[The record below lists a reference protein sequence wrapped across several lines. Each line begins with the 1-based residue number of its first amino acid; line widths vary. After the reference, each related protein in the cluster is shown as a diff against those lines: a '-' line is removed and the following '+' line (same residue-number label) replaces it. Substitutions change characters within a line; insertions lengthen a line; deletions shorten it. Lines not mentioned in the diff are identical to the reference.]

1 MAPMLDT
8 GCSILDFLIQNPES
22 SIEYLGTRALGLRH
36 HQPARKLVL
45 ELACEINTELRACI
59 QTQRV
64 AVCAIEQQSDRA
76 PARRAGKDPAHLS
89 QFIPC
94 CGRRELQEHR
104 GFLVCRSFSRAV
116 ALSGRKRLDLLCHGP
131 RYFIPPIQSS
141 LYFNNT
147 SCLQCA

>member
-76 PARRAGKDPAHLS
+76 ATRRAERIL
-89 QFIPC
+89 
-94 CGRRELQEHR
+94 RT
-104 GFLVCRSFSRAV
+104 SRNSSPVV
-116 ALSGRKRLDLLCHGP
+116 AAENCKS
-131 RYFIPPIQSS
+131 
-141 LYFNNT
+141 T
-147 SCLQCA
+147 A